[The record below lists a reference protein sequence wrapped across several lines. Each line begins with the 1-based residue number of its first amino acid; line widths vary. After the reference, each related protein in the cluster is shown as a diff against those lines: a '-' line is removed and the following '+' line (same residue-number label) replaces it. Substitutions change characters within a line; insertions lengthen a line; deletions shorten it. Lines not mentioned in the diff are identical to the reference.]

1 MYDWLREIRA
11 EENATYW
18 PNGVIP
24 SPVLLCSATKHYSI
38 PKGLSLL
45 GFGENNAQKIEVD
58 KDSRMSTEKLRAKLN
73 SLLESKTP
81 VLVVA
86 AIVGTTEESVVDNLV
101 DIYNLKN

>member
-1 MYDWLREIRA
+1 M
-11 EENATYW
+11 N
-18 PNGVIP
+18 
-24 SPVLLCSATKHYSI
+24 
-38 PKGLSLL
+38 
-45 GFGENNAQKIEVD
+45 
-58 KDSRMSTEKLRAKLN
+58 TEKLRAKLN